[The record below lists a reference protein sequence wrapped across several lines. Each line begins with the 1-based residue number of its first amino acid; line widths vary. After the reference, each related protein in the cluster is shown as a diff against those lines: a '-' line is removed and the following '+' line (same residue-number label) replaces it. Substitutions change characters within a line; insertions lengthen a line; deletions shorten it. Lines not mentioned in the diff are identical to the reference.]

1 MAENNNGASVSD
13 TSNNEDRPQTTSKIE
28 TETIDIKPFP
38 SGAIELIS
46 LFEGTTKVNDF
57 IDNLESVAK
66 LMNLDQSQCKALAIL
81 KLRGRAKE
89 FLDTHMRI
97 KTEGTWD
104 DLKKGLKK
112 RFEKQKLPGQV
123 EHEFQN
129 CRQRVGESI
138 RDFSERVRKLGL
150 LTVTYTDD
158 PQHNIFTT
166 NALTRDFLRIFKTGL
181 LGVVRQRVMSKN
193 PQEFEE
199 AIEIAEQEEIIETF
213 TKNVVV
219 DEVNAAE
226 KNGNSSK
233 GKQKVT
239 RNNENEKKTEKNVNY
254 AEHRTYNQNRFQGNT
269 SQRDGLTS
277 YPVNQ
282 QRNFQQN
289 FQRNHWTA
297 PHFKTNYNSYQSNG
311 NPRYSGT
318 PTFYGAPRFNGNSGF
333 NGNPRFHGNL
343 RNGNYHFNA
352 HYYNQQPTKQGIRP
366 YANQNNQQQ
375 GHRGIR
381 CYRCNN
387 IGHLTNNCQ
396 TNLELNCFKCG
407 KTGHIARVC
416 RSVQPEPQQEEKLLN
431 CKKVVSEVRDAT
443 KKQ

>member
-13 TSNNEDRPQTTSKIE
+13 TSNNEDTQATTAKVE
-28 TETIDIKPFP
+28 TETAHIKSFP
-38 SGAIELIS
+38 SGAIELVS
-46 LFEGTTKVNDF
+46 LFDGITKVNDF

-66 LMNLDQSQCKALAIL
+66 LMNLNQPQCKALAIL
-81 KLRGRAKE
+81 KLRGKAKE
-89 FLDTHMRI
+89 FLDTHLRI

-104 DLKKGLKK
+104 DLKTGLKK

-129 CRQRVGESI
+129 CKQRVGESI

-193 PQEFEE
+193 PKEFEE

-226 KNGNSSK
+226 ANGNSSK
-233 GKQKVT
+233 GKQKVS
-239 RNNENEKKTEKNVNY
+239 RNNENEKKTEKKVNY
-254 AEHRTYNQNRFQGNT
+254 AAHYTHHQNRFQGNT
-269 SQRDGLTS
+269 IRRGNPTN
-277 YPVNQ
+277 YPANQ
-282 QRNFQQN
+282 QQNFQKNFQPNFQRNFQLNQYGAAQFKTPYKSYQN
-289 FQRNHWTA
+289 NINPSFKPRNQEYRHYTYQRN
-297 PHFKTNYNSYQSNG
+297 Q
-311 NPRYSGT
+311 
-318 PTFYGAPRFNGNSGF
+318 
-333 NGNPRFHGNL
+333 
-343 RNGNYHFNA
+343 
-352 HYYNQQPTKQGIRP
+352 KQGKYPI
-366 YANQNNQQQ
+366 Q
-375 GHRGIR
+375 

-387 IGHLTNNCQ
+387 IGHLANSCRSNLQ
-396 TNLELNCFKCG
+396 TNCFKCG
-407 KTGHIARVC
+407 RVGHLAKFC
-416 RSVQPEPQQEEKLLN
+416 RSTLVTTQQETKELN
-431 CKKVVSEVRDAT
+431 GKKVASEIRDAT